1 MIRTLLTVK
10 AVTGA
15 LKLQRGSRFTS
26 SIHTQK
32 LVTGVSSVTE
42 VFQILGAANVT

>member
-26 SIHTQK
+26 SIHIQK
-32 LVTGVSSVTE
+32 LVTDVSSVTE